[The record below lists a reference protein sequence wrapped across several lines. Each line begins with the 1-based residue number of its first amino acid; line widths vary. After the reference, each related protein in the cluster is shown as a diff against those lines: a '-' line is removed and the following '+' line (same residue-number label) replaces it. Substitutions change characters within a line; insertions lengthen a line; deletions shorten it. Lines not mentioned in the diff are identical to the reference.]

1 MTTPSAAATIAA
13 EGGSKDKNDLANLQ
27 QTRSQLINMLT
38 LLDPVTAAS
47 LSQSQQQQQQ
57 QQQTLGPGLSQVLIP
72 LLAPI
77 LQPLDQLKQQQQP
90 HFANT
95 IRTALHQAGELAK
108 ALSTDIADDNKDNN
122 TKRKNPS
129 PPIQQALDLIHRA
142 TSATTSSSSEDVLH
156 PILLLRKRKR
166 QAEDAQRA
174 ARRRRTADTVAFIE
188 STSLSSISA
197 SRIDSQVPPA
207 KKQRSRQ
214 LCFPPPPPV
223 NLNAHTEELLLRS
236 QTLESYLA
244 AIQAH
249 PAWKQPRLASHSTSN
264 NTLGAGAQQKDESDV
279 RIHRITLSV
288 YSSALSASTS
298 RWSSLLYSS
307 SSGTDSERGQI
318 ETSSSSSAA
327 ILVQIE
333 GVLQA
338 LLTLGLRR
346 SDLQNKPRVVLVHAN
361 IRSALEME
369 PLDDGKAGSAGGGG
383 GGGGGAGMGSAQQ
396 QSQGALPGSA
406 HLSSSSPLHRSL
418 SSDLMAFLARERER
432 ERLSVTA
439 TERSDLMEEDGDGE
453 REGPAIWREVG
464 MALMFVRGL
473 RTVEDSSVPASLL
486 SSPEE
491 VGGDTRRKTTTTL
504 GFTHFLDM
512 DRTQD
517 GSAEEEETEGG
528 GKGDAVGAGRSL
540 DFQFGQAPVRWAW
553 CAASQEGGSSLD
565 GSSGEWLAFNYA
577 AAATAPL
584 DTAAT
589 GDGLMG
595 MGMNGIGMGMNMGM
609 GMGLGMGMG
618 MGMNMGMNMM
628 PLPMSMQMPLPLP
641 MSMQMP
647 MAPPMQMPVSMPLPM
662 PMGMPSMPMSM
673 SMPMPMS
680 NPFGGHPDPS
690 SSGAGPH
697 SSGGMMGISMP
708 MSMPSSSIAPS

>member
-1 MTTPSAAATIAA
+1 MATPSAATTAA

-38 LLDPVTAAS
+38 LLDPVAAAS
-47 LSQSQQQQQQ
+47 LSQSQQQ

-90 HFANT
+90 SAHFANT
-95 IRTALHQAGELAK
+95 IRTALHKAGELAK
-108 ALSTDIADDNKDNN
+108 SLSTDTADDNKDNN
-122 TKRKNPS
+122 TKRKTPS

-142 TSATTSSSSEDVLH
+142 TSATTSSSSSEDVLH

-174 ARRRRTADTVAFIE
+174 ARRRRTANTVAFIE

-197 SRIDSQVPPA
+197 SRMDSQVPPA

-214 LCFPPPPPV
+214 LCFPPPRV
-223 NLNAHTEELLLRS
+223 NLNAHTEGLLLRS

-244 AIQAH
+244 HIQAH

-264 NTLGAGAQQKDESDV
+264 NTLGAGAQQKDESEV
-279 RIHRITLSV
+279 RMHRITLSV

-307 SSGTDSERGQI
+307 SGTASERGQI

-346 SDLQNKPRVVLVHAN
+346 SDPQKKPRVVLVHAN

-383 GGGGGAGMGSAQQ
+383 RGMGSAQQ
-396 QSQGALPGSA
+396 QGQGASGPGSA

-432 ERLSVTA
+432 ERLSVTSK
-439 TERSDLMEEDGDGE
+439 EGSDLMEEDGDGE
-453 REGPAIWREVG
+453 EDEAAIWREVG

-491 VGGDTRRKTTTTL
+491 VGGDTRRKTTATL

-517 GSAEEEETEGG
+517 GSAEEEEEDRR
-528 GKGDAVGAGRSL
+528 GKEDAVGAGRSL
-540 DFQFGQAPVRWAW
+540 GFQFGQAPVRWAW

-565 GSSGEWLAFNYA
+565 GSSKESGEWLAFNYA

-609 GMGLGMGMG
+609 GMGLGMG

-673 SMPMPMS
+673 PMPMPMPMPMS
-680 NPFGGHPDPS
+680 NPFGGGHPDPS
-690 SSGAGPH
+690 SGAGPN

-708 MSMPSSSIAPS
+708 ASSMAPS

>member
-1 MTTPSAAATIAA
+1 MTTPSAATMAA

-38 LLDPVTAAS
+38 LLDPVAAAS
-47 LSQSQQQQQQ
+47 LSQSQQ

-90 HFANT
+90 SAHFANT
-95 IRTALHQAGELAK
+95 IRTALHKAGELAK
-108 ALSTDIADDNKDNN
+108 SLSTDTADENKDNN
-122 TKRKNPS
+122 TKRKPPS
-129 PPIQQALDLIHRA
+129 APIQQALDLIHRA

-214 LCFPPPPPV
+214 LGFPPPRV

-279 RIHRITLSV
+279 RMHRIALSV

-298 RWSSLLYSS
+298 RWSSLLYS

-346 SDLQNKPRVVLVHAN
+346 SDPQKKPRVVLVHAN

-383 GGGGGAGMGSAQQ
+383 GMGSAQQ
-396 QSQGALPGSA
+396 QRQGALPGSA

-432 ERLSVTA
+432 ERLSVTS
-439 TERSDLMEEDGDGE
+439 TERSDPMEKDGDGE
-453 REGPAIWREVG
+453 GAAEAAIWREVG

-491 VGGDTRRKTTTTL
+491 VGGDVQRKTTATL

-517 GSAEEEETEGG
+517 GSAEEDEEDRR
-528 GKGDAVGAGRSL
+528 GKEDAVGAGRSL
-540 DFQFGQAPVRWAW
+540 GFQFGQAPVRWAW

-565 GSSGEWLAFNYA
+565 GSSQQSQQQRGEWLAFNYA

-618 MGMNMGMNMM
+618 MNMGMNMM
-628 PLPMSMQMPLPLP
+628 PLPMSMQIPLPLP

-690 SSGAGPH
+690 SGAGLN

-708 MSMPSSSIAPS
+708 MSMPASSIAPS